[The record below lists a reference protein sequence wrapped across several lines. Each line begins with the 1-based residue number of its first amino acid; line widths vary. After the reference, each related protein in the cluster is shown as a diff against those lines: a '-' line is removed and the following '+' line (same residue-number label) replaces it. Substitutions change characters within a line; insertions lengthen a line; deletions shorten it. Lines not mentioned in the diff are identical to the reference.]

1 MFELAHFVVSAERE
15 WRDKAMK
22 TYEEQDPETQVWLW
36 RHKTLFL
43 VTGVLVLA
51 LLIMSGMSA

>member
-22 TYEEQDPETQVWLW
+22 TYYEEGHPETQIWLW

-43 VTGVLVLA
+43 VTGALV
-51 LLIMSGMSA
+51 LLIMAGTSA